1 MVSVSQGYYSIEYRS
16 RIDPRRFSI
25 GTCRMSQGDYKYRIV
40 QDGSKEIN
48 PKKLKDRKT
57 M

>member
-25 GTCRMSQGDYKYRIV
+25 GDYKYRIV